1 MRIRKRKGFVSARAI
16 EQAGEQ
22 MKNVGAH
29 TEKSLIDA
37 LEESY
42 QVRIGNQ
49 MGGDMIA
56 RAPGEDSPFF
66 EGARVR
72 EIVES
77 RLLRRGAGTADDP
90 VRFVTQYHTK
100 KGELLAEM
108 DAMVGSSAAGLYKIA
123 SDEVARLYVRLR
135 ETHEGLKTEIRLRR
149 EREVEIARLK
159 KTAKRLRSWLK
170 ARSA

>member
-56 RAPGEDSPFF
+56 RAPGE